1 MNVLELHN
9 EDDND
14 DGDENNS
21 NSNSM
26 YVVGS
31 SSIIKG
37 FYFFNSIYFVGPICV
52 CVCVC
57 CHQMWNRKRP
67 FVFHNN
73 IYATLVLLN
82 VSNARKIRDVR
93 NKSANRKWN
102 SAQLILAND
111 WMQKGQNRIDLLK
124 I

>member
-1 MNVLELHN
+1 MLELHN

-52 CVCVC
+52 CVFVVTKCEIENDHLSFTTIFMQHWC
-57 CHQMWNRKRP
+57 C
-67 FVFHNN
+67 
-73 IYATLVLLN
+73 
-82 VSNARKIRDVR
+82 
-93 NKSANRKWN
+93 
-102 SAQLILAND
+102 
-111 WMQKGQNRIDLLK
+111 
-124 I
+124 